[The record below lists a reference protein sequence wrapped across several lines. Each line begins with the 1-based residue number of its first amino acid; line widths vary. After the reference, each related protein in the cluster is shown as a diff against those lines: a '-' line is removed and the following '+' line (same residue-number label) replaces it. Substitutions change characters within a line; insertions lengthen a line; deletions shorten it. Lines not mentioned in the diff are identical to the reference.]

1 MLKKIIN
8 VSKFCKSL
16 KSAFTLIEI
25 LVVVAILGVFA
36 AIALPNVTNWVEDRT
51 VKSEVYKT
59 VGFLN
64 EVKSLASSGQYGI
77 ILVALKEN
85 LEVYTMSPER
95 YLRTYKGFQNSSYK
109 RDNSCGRASRQPGFS
124 RNRNLETINFPTGGA
139 DQVIWTYPSGAYNP
153 VGTFL
158 CITKE
163 GLLKYQELNKWER
176 DPETG
181 QNVNIF
187 IYCSKTNST
196 QNTCNYNSRLD
207 FMYKITIDKFV
218 NIKVYKL
225 IKKSTWKKIDG

>member
-1 MLKKIIN
+1 MQKKIIN
-8 VSKFCKSL
+8 VLKFHKNL
-16 KSAFTLIEI
+16 KRAFTLVEI

-36 AIALPNVTNWVEDRT
+36 AIALPNVTSWIEDRT
-51 VKSEVYKT
+51 VKSEVYRT
-59 VGFLN
+59 IGFLN
-64 EVKSLASSGQYGI
+64 EMRSLASSGQYGI
-77 ILVALKEN
+77 ILVALKSN
-85 LEVYTMSPER
+85 VEVYTMSPER

-109 RDNSCGRASRQPGFS
+109 RDNSCGRASRQPGFV
-124 RNRNLETINFPTGGA
+124 RNRNLATISFPWHGT
-139 DQVIWTYPSGAYNP
+139 DHVVSTYPSGAYRP
-153 VGTFL
+153 SGTFL

-187 IYCSKTNST
+187 IFCSKTNSN
-196 QNTCNYNSRLD
+196 QSTCNYNSRLD

-225 IKKSTWKKIDG
+225 IKKSIWKKIDG